1 MTNKERF
8 NNQEMQKIIPEINM
22 KRKYL
27 QQIISGEKTTE
38 GRINSGP
45 FKNVQE
51 GDKIKFFNDGGR
63 YISALCEIRGVQ
75 KYPGFQEM
83 LEGEGYQTMIP
94 DAVSLREAVSVY
106 NGIPTYPER
115 AREKGVVALRLKVIR

>member
-1 MTNKERF
+1 MSNKETF
-8 NNQEMQKIIPEINM
+8 NDKEAKRINIEINM

-51 GDKIKFFNDGGR
+51 GDKIKFFNDSGR
-63 YISALCEIRGVQ
+63 YISALCEICGVK
-75 KYPGFQEM
+75 KYTGFQEM
-83 LEGEGYQTMIP
+83 LVGEGYQTMVP
-94 DAVSLREAVSVY
+94 DARSLNEAVGIY

-115 AREKGVVALRLKVIR
+115 AREKGVVALKLKVIK

>member
-1 MTNKERF
+1 MNKERLS
-8 NNQEMQKIIPEINM
+8 NQEFQKKVPEIKM

-38 GRINSGP
+38 GRINSGL

-63 YISALCEIRGVQ
+63 YISALCEISGVQ
-75 KYPGFQEM
+75 KYTGFQEM
-83 LEGEGYQTMIP
+83 LESEGYQAMIP
-94 DAVSLREAVSVY
+94 DAISLREAVDIY

-115 AREKGVVALRLKVIR
+115 AREKGVVALKLKVIK